1 MLDIHKYPGPE
12 MMLFDGERANVL
24 GEYGGIG
31 LVVKDHIWSPKRNW
45 GYTQF
50 NTPKEVTDQY
60 VEYIDTLLK
69 LVPAG
74 YTGAVYTQTTDVE
87 NEVNGLM
94 TYDRKV
100 IKVEEDRLRKANE
113 ALCNSL
119 NK

>member
-1 MLDIHKYPGPE
+1 

-31 LVVKDHIWSPKRNW
+31 LVIPGHIWANTDRNW
-45 GYTQF
+45 GYTRY
-50 NTPKEVTDQY
+50 NSPKEVTDQY

-100 IKVEEDRLRKANE
+100 IKVDEDRLRKANQ